1 MFIYTEILYKPL
13 FNLLIFLYNSIPGH
27 DLGVTIIMLTL
38 IIKLLLYPLNRRA
51 IISQKAL
58 QTIQPQVEELKEKYK
73 DNREKLGSA
82 MMEMYKKE
90 KINPFSSCLPLLIQ
104 LPILIAVYQV
114 FVHGLNNQSFDLLYP
129 GITSP
134 GSLSTFAFGFLDLSK
149 SNFVLALMAGAA
161 QFWQTKMLM
170 AKNQK
175 AGSMSSAMNKQML
188 YMMPIMTVFIGS
200 RFPAGLALYW
210 FATTFFSV
218 LQQMWMFKKKSE
230 VQTT

>member
-1 MFIYTEILYKPL
+1 MFIYTEVLYKPL

-27 DLGVTIIMLTL
+27 DLGITIIALTL
-38 IIKLLLYPLNRRA
+38 IIKLALYPLNRRA

-58 QTIQPQVEELKEKYK
+58 QNIQPQIEELKEKHK
-73 DNREKLGSA
+73 DDREKLGTA

-114 FVHGLNNQSFDLLYP
+114 FVHGLHNQSFDLLYP
-129 GITSP
+129 GIQSP
-134 GSLSTFAFGFLDLSK
+134 GSLSTLAFGFLDLSK
-149 SNFVLALMAGAA
+149 PNIILALMAGIA
-161 QFWQTKMLM
+161 QFWQSKMLM
-170 AKNQK
+170 SKNK
-175 AGSMSSAMNKQML
+175 KSGSMTSAMNSQML
-188 YMMPIMTVFIGS
+188 YMMPIMTTFIGS

-218 LQQMWMFKKKSE
+218 LQQMWMFRKKS
-230 VQTT
+230 TP